1 MFRIHCAIRSSICL
15 LSVLALLL
23 IPLTKADAHA
33 YSASYTTLNL
43 TKASSEMT
51 FSLDEL
57 SVIEL
62 TKGDLNSNGI
72 LDPDE
77 FAGVK
82 EQLIE
87 LFQKN
92 LQFTLNNEN
101 QTWTKVESF
110 TLDGEGK
117 AVKVSLKVSYPP
129 VSGSQAVGFL
139 DNLYSNAA
147 GGSTNYVNL
156 VTINYGKKSTSSA
169 LSGKYRSWSMQITE
183 SDYTSLSQD
192 GQPSQPE
199 ATEGTATNES
209 NASEASGSISGWYS
223 FFKLGMEHILTGYDH
238 LLFLFSLLLARQKF
252 KQYASM
258 ITAFTIAH
266 SITLTLTVLGII
278 NVPSYIVEP
287 AIALSICYVAIDNIV
302 HKQVSYRWVLTFLFG
317 LIHGMGFADILQEMN
332 IPRNQLAV
340 NLISFNIGIETVQV
354 ILVAILLPLLVLL
367 HRWRFSRSVILGGSS
382 IAFILGGIWLVERV
396 ISNL

>member
-1 MFRIHCAIRSSICL
+1 MFRIHSAIRSTICV

-43 TKASSEMT
+43 TKTSSEMT

-62 TKGDLNSNGI
+62 TKGDLNNNGI

-77 FAGVK
+77 FVGVK

-87 LFQKN
+87 LLQNN

-101 QTWTKVESF
+101 QTWTTLESF

-117 AVKVSLKVSYPP
+117 AAKVTLKVFYPP
-129 VSGSQAVGFL
+129 VSDSKTVGFI
-139 DNLYSNAA
+139 DHLYSNAKD
-147 GGSTNYVNL
+147 GSTNYVNL
-156 VTINYGKKSTSSA
+156 VTITYGKKSTSSA

-183 SDYTSLSQD
+183 SDYSSLLQD
-192 GQPSQPE
+192 GQPGT
-199 ATEGTATNES
+199 TEGTATDES
-209 NASEASGSISGWYS
+209 SASESISGWYS
-223 FFKLGMEHILTGYDH
+223 FFKLGMDHILTGYDH
-238 LLFLFSLLLARQKF
+238 LLFLFSLLIARQKF

-266 SITLTLTVLGII
+266 SITLSLTVLGII

-302 HKQVSYRWVLTFLFG
+302 RKQVSYRWVLTFLFG

-332 IPRNQLAV
+332 IPKNQLAV

-367 HRWRFSRSVILGGSS
+367 HRWRFSRNAVLGGSTL
-382 IAFILGGIWLVERV
+382 ALILGGIWLVERV
-396 ISNL
+396 TSNL